1 MNPGPVEE
9 AGKLAGGIVDALK
22 AQPAVLA
29 LSLAQIAMLV
39 FLFYA
44 LVKAAEF
51 REQSLK
57 NQYELMRETSQLLAK
72 CIVPDKTRGRPSLPA
87 YPIGEKPPP
96 VDEPAKPHA
105 EDNSGGEPARP
116 PDP

>member
-1 MNPGPVEE
+1 MTGPVEE
-9 AGKLAGGIVDALK
+9 AGKVATGIIDALK

-44 LVKAAEF
+44 LAKAAEF

-57 NQYELMRETSQLLAK
+57 NQYEMMRETQLLLSK
-72 CIVPDKTRGRPSLPA
+72 CVVPDKSGYTMEPLK
-87 YPIGEKPPP
+87 PIGE
-96 VDEPAKPHA
+96 VEEPHK
-105 EDNSGGEPARP
+105 EP
-116 PDP
+116 

>member
-1 MNPGPVEE
+1 MSGPVEE
-9 AGKLAGGIVDALK
+9 AGKVATGIIDALK

-57 NQYELMRETSQLLAK
+57 NQYEMMRETQQLLSK
-72 CIVPDKTRGRPSLPA
+72 CVVPGKADTYTMEPLKPL
-87 YPIGEKPPP
+87 GEAE
-96 VDEPAKPHA
+96 EPHK
-105 EDNSGGEPARP
+105 EP
-116 PDP
+116 